1 MLALPIGL
9 RFKGFK
15 KMKDINISVRFKM
28 CGVTTICYVLIER
41 KNATVINE
49 VIDLLTTKLFMSS
62 ALTVAAELEQ
72 HLNLEVFCVK
82 DTEFNE
88 AFQSEVERALVECN
102 HDFETKQTTYYPEMF
117 ASEYRINCKTWF
129 NFEYKKNRKEPE
141 IYINLSLNGKLI
153 KKINVYDSCILSGNL
168 ADADIAGKAR
178 DYIQDVN
185 FDLTNHGLTSMFRD
199 GMFVYDN
206 FTRQLTKCIK
216 KVRENFII
224 SDILE

>member
-1 MLALPIGL
+1 
-9 RFKGFK
+9 
-15 KMKDINISVRFKM
+15 MKDINISVRFKT

-41 KNATVINE
+41 KDVPVINE
-49 VIDLLTTKLFMSS
+49 VISRLTTKLFMSS
-62 ALTVAAELEQ
+62 ALTVAVDLEQ
-72 HLNLEVFCVK
+72 QLNLEVFCNK

-88 AFQSEVERALVECN
+88 AFKSEVKRALVEFN
-102 HDFETKQTTYYPEMF
+102 PDFETKQTTYYPEMF
-117 ASEYRINCKTWF
+117 ASEHRINCKTWF
-129 NFEYKKNRKEPE
+129 NFEYEKNRKEPE

-153 KKINVYDSCILSGNL
+153 KKINVYYTSILSGNL
-168 ADADIAGKAR
+168 ADADIADKAR

-185 FDLTNHGLTSMFRD
+185 FDLTNYGLTSMFRD
-199 GMFVYDN
+199 AMFVYDN

>member
-1 MLALPIGL
+1 
-9 RFKGFK
+9 
-15 KMKDINISVRFKM
+15 MKDINISVRFKK
-28 CGVTTICYVLIER
+28 CGVTTTCYVLIER

-49 VIDLLTTKLFMSS
+49 VIELLTTKLFMSS
-62 ALTVAAELEQ
+62 ALTVAVELEQ

-88 AFQSEVERALVECN
+88 AFKSEVKRALVEYN
-102 HDFETKQTTYYPEMF
+102 PDFETKQTTYYPEMF
-117 ASEYRINCKTWF
+117 ANECRINCKTWF
-129 NFEYKKNRKEPE
+129 NFEYEKNHKEPE

-153 KKINVYDSCILSGNL
+153 KKINVYDSCILSRNL
-168 ADADIAGKAR
+168 SDADIADKAR
-178 DYIQDVN
+178 DYIKDIN

-199 GMFVYDN
+199 AMFVYEN
-206 FTRQLTKCIK
+206 FIRQLTKCIK

>member
-1 MLALPIGL
+1 
-9 RFKGFK
+9 
-15 KMKDINISVRFKM
+15 MKDINISVRFKK
-28 CGVTTICYVLIER
+28 CGVKTICYVLIER

-62 ALTVAAELEQ
+62 ALTVAVELEQ

-82 DTEFNE
+82 DTEFKVS
-88 AFQSEVERALVECN
+88 FQREVKRALIECN
-102 HDFETKQTTYYPEMF
+102 HNFETKQTTYYPEMF
-117 ASEYRINCKTWF
+117 ANEYRINCKTWF
-129 NFEYKKNRKEPE
+129 SFEYKKNHKEPE

-153 KKINVYDSCILSGNL
+153 KKINVYDSCILLGNL
-168 ADADIAGKAR
+168 ADAECLAVRVKA
-178 DYIQDVN
+178 YIQDIN

-199 GMFVYDN
+199 AIFVYDN

>member
-1 MLALPIGL
+1 
-9 RFKGFK
+9 
-15 KMKDINISVRFKM
+15 MKDINISVRFKK
-28 CGVTTICYVLIER
+28 CGLLTRCYVLIER
-41 KNATVINE
+41 KNVPVINE
-49 VIDLLTTKLFMSS
+49 VIGLLTNRIFTSS
-62 ALTVAAELEQ
+62 ALTVAVDLEQ
-72 HLNLEVFCVK
+72 QLNLEVFCNK

-88 AFQSEVERALVECN
+88 AFKCEVKRALVEFN
-102 HDFETKQTTYYPEMF
+102 HDFKTKQTTYYPEMF

-129 NFEYKKNRKEPE
+129 NFEYEKNRKEPE

-168 ADADIAGKAR
+168 ADIAGKAR
-178 DYIQDVN
+178 DYMQDIN
-185 FDLTNHGLTSMFRD
+185 FDLTNYGLTTWFRD
-199 GMFVYDN
+199 SLFVYDN

>member
-1 MLALPIGL
+1 MED
-9 RFKGFK
+9 K
-15 KMKDINISVRFKM
+15 NISVRFKK
-28 CGVTTICYVLIER
+28 CGVTTTCYVVIER
-41 KNATVINE
+41 KNAVVINE
-49 VIDLLTTKLFMSS
+49 VIYFLTTKLFMSS
-62 ALTVAAELEQ
+62 ALTVAINLEQ
-72 HLNLEVFCVK
+72 QLNLEVFCNK

-88 AFQSEVERALVECN
+88 AFKREVERALVEF
-102 HDFETKQTTYYPEMF
+102 HPDFKTKETTYYPEMF
-117 ASEYRINCKTWF
+117 ANECRINCKTWF
-129 NFEYKKNRKEPE
+129 NFEYEKNRTEPE

-168 ADADIAGKAR
+168 ADADIAGIAR
-178 DYIQDVN
+178 DYLQDVN

-199 GMFVYDN
+199 AMFVYDN

>member
-1 MLALPIGL
+1 
-9 RFKGFK
+9 
-15 KMKDINISVRFKM
+15 MKDIKFSVRFKK
-28 CGVTTICYVLIER
+28 CGVTTRCYVLIER
-41 KNATVINE
+41 KNVPVINE
-49 VIDLLTTKLFMSS
+49 VIDFLTTRLFMSS
-62 ALTVAAELEQ
+62 ALTVAVELEQ
-72 HLNLEVFCVK
+72 QLNLEVFCNK

-88 AFQSEVERALVECN
+88 VFKIMVKMALVEF
-102 HDFETKQTTYYPEMF
+102 HTDFETKQTTYYPEMF

-129 NFEYKKNRKEPE
+129 NFEYEKNRKEPE

-153 KKINVYDSCILSGNL
+153 KKINVYYTSILSGNL

-178 DYIQDVN
+178 DYLQEVN
-185 FDLTNHGLTSMFRD
+185 FDLTNHGLTSYFRD
-199 GMFVYDN
+199 ALFVYDN